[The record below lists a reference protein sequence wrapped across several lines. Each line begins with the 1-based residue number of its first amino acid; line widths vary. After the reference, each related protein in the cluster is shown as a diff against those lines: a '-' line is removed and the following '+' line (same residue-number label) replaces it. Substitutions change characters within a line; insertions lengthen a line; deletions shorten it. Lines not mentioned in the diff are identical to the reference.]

1 MRSHILIVQP
11 GPLAEVL
18 HALPAV
24 EALRSAL
31 PEARLVWAVDEAQA
45 AIPRAH
51 EAIDE
56 VVACPRGHWLR
67 SLQFARHLRRTAWDV
82 AIDFQGSWRAGLIT
96 GLSRARRRI
105 GYTPSLELAHLFYN
119 ERVPLETFDR
129 HAVERC
135 LALAAHL
142 GAASPPPV
150 NRPYLRDAAP
160 ASPAAAPR
168 RSAICPSDD
177 DRAAVDTWCARRGFD
192 GHRQQL
198 VVLNP
203 HSHRAAHRWP
213 AEKFTLLARRL
224 LRMPGV
230 RVALV
235 GGAGSR
241 AVCDEVAAPLG
252 DALWRAD
259 GRFDPVA
266 LSVLLSRASL
276 VVSGDSGPLHLA
288 VAVGAPVVGLFG
300 ASHPLRTGPY
310 ASEAVVLERHLH
322 CSPCFAR
329 RCPLKYDPPL
339 CLDEISVDRVYA
351 AALARLS
358 GRQAGLRRA
367 A

>member
-1 MRSHILIVQP
+1 MRSNVLIVQL

-18 HALPAV
+18 HALPAI
-24 EALRSAL
+24 EALRAAL
-31 PEARLVWAVDEAQA
+31 PEARLTWAVDEAQA
-45 AIPRAH
+45 AIPRALD
-51 EAIDE
+51 AIDD
-56 VVACPRGHWLR
+56 VLACPRGHWLR
-67 SLQFARHLRRTAWDV
+67 SVQFARHLRRTAWDI
-82 AIDFQGSWRAGLIT
+82 AIDFQGTWRGGVVT
-96 GLSRARRRI
+96 RLSRARRRI

-119 ERVPLETFDR
+119 EPVPLETFDQ
-129 HAVERC
+129 HAVERY

-142 GAASPPPV
+142 GAEAPPAIH
-150 NRPYLRDAAP
+150 RPYLLDAAP
-160 ASPAAAPR
+160 AAPAAPR
-168 RSAICPSDD
+168 RTPIAAGDD
-177 DRAAVDTWCARRGFD
+177 DRVAVDTWCARRGFD
-192 GHRQQL
+192 ARREQL
-198 VVLNP
+198 VVLSP
-203 HSHRAAHRWP
+203 HSHRPAHRWP

-241 AVCDEVAAPLG
+241 AVCDEVAEPLG

-266 LSVLLSRASL
+266 LSLLLSRASL

-288 VAVGAPVVGLFG
+288 VAVGTPVIGMFG

-310 ASEAVVLERHLH
+310 ASEAMVLERHLH

-339 CLDEISVDRVYA
+339 CMDELSVDRVYA

-358 GRQAGLRRA
+358 GRQAAIRRA

>member
-1 MRSHILIVQP
+1 MRNNVLIVQL

-24 EALRSAL
+24 EALRAAL

-45 AIPRAH
+45 AIPRALD
-51 EAIDE
+51 AIDD
-56 VVACPRGHWLR
+56 VLACPRGHWLR
-67 SLQFARHLRRTAWDV
+67 SVQFARQLRRTTWDI
-82 AIDFQGSWRAGLIT
+82 AIDFQGTWRGGLVT
-96 GLSRARRRI
+96 RLSRARRRI

-119 ERVPLETFDR
+119 EPVPLETFDR
-129 HAVERC
+129 HAVERY
-135 LALAAHL
+135 LVLAAHL
-142 GAASPPPV
+142 GATVPPALH
-150 NRPYLRDAAP
+150 RPYLLDAAP
-160 ASPAAAPR
+160 AAPAAAPR
-168 RSAICPSDD
+168 RSIIAVGDD
-177 DRAAVDTWCARRGFD
+177 KRAAVDTWCARRGFD
-192 GHRQQL
+192 ARRDQL

-203 HSHRAAHRWP
+203 HSHRAAQRWP
-213 AEKFTLLARRL
+213 AEKFTQLARRL
-224 LRMPGV
+224 LRTPGV

-241 AVCDEVAAPLG
+241 PLCDEVAAPLA
-252 DALWRAD
+252 DAVWRAD

-266 LSVLLSRASL
+266 LSLLLSRASL

-288 VAVGAPVVGLFG
+288 VAVGTPVIGLFG
-300 ASHPLRTGPY
+300 ASHSLRTGPY
-310 ASEAVVLERHLH
+310 ASEAIVLERHLH

-339 CLDEISVDRVYA
+339 CMDEISVDRVYA

-358 GRQAGLRRA
+358 GRQAAIRRA

>member
-1 MRSHILIVQP
+1 MRSNVLIVQL

-18 HALPAV
+18 HALPAI
-24 EALRSAL
+24 EALRAAL
-31 PEARLVWAVDEAQA
+31 PEARLTWAVDEAQA
-45 AIPRAH
+45 AIPRAL
-51 EAIDE
+51 EAIDD
-56 VVACPRGHWLR
+56 VLACPRGHWLR
-67 SLQFARHLRRTAWDV
+67 SVQFARHLRRTAWDI
-82 AIDFQGSWRAGLIT
+82 AIGFQGTWRGGVVT
-96 GLSRARRRI
+96 RLSRARRRI
-105 GYTPSLELAHLFYN
+105 GYSPSLELAHLFYN
-119 ERVPLETFDR
+119 EPVPLDTFDQ
-129 HAVERC
+129 HAVERY

-142 GAASPPPV
+142 GAEAPPAIH
-150 NRPYLRDAAP
+150 RPYLRDAAP
-160 ASPAAAPR
+160 AAPAAPR
-168 RSAICPSDD
+168 RQAIAASND

-192 GHRQQL
+192 ARREQL

-203 HSHRAAHRWP
+203 HSHRPAHRWP

-224 LRMPGV
+224 FRVPGV

-241 AVCDEVAAPLG
+241 AVCDEVAEPLG

-266 LSVLLSRASL
+266 LSELLSRASL
-276 VVSGDSGPLHLA
+276 MVSGDSGPLHLA
-288 VAVGAPVVGLFG
+288 VAVGTPVIGLFG
-300 ASHPLRTGPY
+300 ASQPLRTGPY
-310 ASEAVVLERHLH
+310 ASEAMVLERHLH

-339 CLDEISVDRVYA
+339 CMDEISVDRVYA

-358 GRQAGLRRA
+358 GRQAAIRRA

>member
-1 MRSHILIVQP
+1 MRSNILIVQL

-31 PEARLVWAVDEAQA
+31 PDARLVWAVDEAQA
-45 AIPRAH
+45 EIPRAL
-51 EAIDE
+51 ESIDE
-56 VVACPRGHWLR
+56 VLACPRGHWLR
-67 SLQFARHLRRTAWDV
+67 SIQFARHLRRTTWDI
-82 AIDFQGSWRAGLIT
+82 AIDFQGTWRGGLVT
-96 GLSRARRRI
+96 RLSRARRRI
-105 GYTPSLELAHLFYN
+105 GYVPSLELAHLFYN
-119 ERVPLETFDR
+119 EPVPLETFDR
-129 HAVERC
+129 HAVERY
-135 LALAAHL
+135 LGLAAHL
-142 GAASPPPV
+142 GAAVPPAID
-150 NRPYLRDAAP
+150 RPYLLDAAP
-160 ASPAAAPR
+160 AASAAPPR
-168 RSAICPSDD
+168 RSTIGASDD

-192 GHRQQL
+192 ARRDQL

-203 HSHRAAHRWP
+203 HSHRPAHRWP
-213 AEKFTLLARRL
+213 SEKFTLLARRL
-224 LRMPGV
+224 LRSPGV

-241 AVCDEVAAPLG
+241 AACDEVAAPLG
-252 DALWRAD
+252 DAVWRAD
-259 GRFDPVA
+259 GRFGPVA

-288 VAVGAPVVGLFG
+288 VAVGTPVVGLFG

-310 ASEAVVLERHLH
+310 ASDARVLERHLH

-339 CLDEISVDRVYA
+339 CMDEISVDRVYA
-351 AALARLS
+351 AVLARLS
-358 GRQAGLRRA
+358 GRQAAVRRA